1 LPAPLH
7 RLKVHASRSG
17 VQRTEAVHPRSPA
30 NTHSG
35 CRFRSC
41 GSPSAECSPSLD
53 PQVSFDQE
61 ILMMRFIAPPWFAG
75 GRQIWTGECLV
86 SRA

>member
-1 LPAPLH
+1 LPFPLV
-7 RLKVHASRSG
+7 RIA
-17 VQRTEAVHPRSPA
+17 
-30 NTHSG
+30 
-35 CRFRSC
+35 
-41 GSPSAECSPSLD
+41 AECSPSLD